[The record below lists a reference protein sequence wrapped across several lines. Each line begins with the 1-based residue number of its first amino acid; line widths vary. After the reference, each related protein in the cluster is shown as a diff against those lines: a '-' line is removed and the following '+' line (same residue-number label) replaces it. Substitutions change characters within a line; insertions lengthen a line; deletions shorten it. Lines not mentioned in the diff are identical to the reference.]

1 MAQGKR
7 RGAMAAVGL
16 LAAYALACR
25 VSARF
30 ARMALESLSLPTMRA
45 LHRLTSRVP
54 FPVVEPLAL
63 TLATVCGL
71 SLLGGGA
78 RAVAS
83 RSPEPLRRPLTRLVR
98 AALLLAGALALL
110 WSPARAISY
119 DDVPPIPTAR
129 QLEWLCGDLI
139 DALNASDLAALAPE
153 AALAG
158 APEVAGMPGRVVK
171 AARYPEWMRA
181 AGISGLYVPLTGEAL
196 ADAGAPAPL
205 IPFTAVHELMHLCGV
220 ADEGAANIAAWEK
233 CLSAGDAF
241 ADSARLWALRYAMGL
256 LRRADAAA
264 WRRAGA
270 KMEGALARAFQICG
284 GEATPVAVS
293 SPGLRLLSLS
303 CGDYAALVG
312 YLARQGEG

>member
-7 RGAMAAVGL
+7 RGALAIGL
-16 LAAYALACR
+16 LAAYMLACR

-30 ARMALESLSLPTMRA
+30 ARMALDGLSLPVMRA
-45 LHRLTSRVP
+45 LHRLISRAP

-63 TLATVCGL
+63 TLATIHLCM
-71 SLLGGGA
+71 LLIGAA
-78 RAVAS
+78 RAVAGRTS
-83 RSPEPLRRPLTRLVR
+83 QPLRRPLTHAART
-98 AALLLAGALALL
+98 ALLLAGALALL
-110 WSPARAISY
+110 WSPARAVVY
-119 DDVPPIPTAR
+119 DDVPPIPTTR

-153 AALAG
+153 AALAR
-158 APEVAGMPGRVVK
+158 APEVAGMPDCAVK

-205 IPFTAVHELMHLCGV
+205 VPFIAVHELMHLRGI
-220 ADEGAANIAAWEK
+220 ADEGAANIAAWKE

-241 ADSARLWALRYAMGL
+241 ADSARLWALRYAMEL
-256 LRRADAAA
+256 LRRADDTA

-270 KMEGALARAFQICG
+270 KMNGALARAFQMCG
-284 GEATPVAVS
+284 GEATPAAVS
-293 SPGLRLLSLS
+293 SPGLRMLSIS
-303 CGDYAALVG
+303 CGDYAALAG
-312 YLARQGEG
+312 YLAGQSED